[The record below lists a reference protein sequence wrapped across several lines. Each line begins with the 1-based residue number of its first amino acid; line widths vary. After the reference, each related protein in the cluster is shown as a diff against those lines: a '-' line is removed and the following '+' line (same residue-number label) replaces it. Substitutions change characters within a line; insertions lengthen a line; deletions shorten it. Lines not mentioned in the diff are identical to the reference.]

1 MLTLHATE
9 SFASWF
15 QALTDAEAEEVA
27 TGIELIAAL
36 GPEQA
41 PPRSSELLLWY
52 QCPPA
57 SVSINPRLMRRFV
70 MFSEFSARLRKALTA
85 LDSEPVR
92 RKLAEA
98 SDERA
103 LVALATLRR
112 VAASA
117 SFRHVYGSAE
127 PSWQEVEAL
136 CRRVYEALGMSEAPT
151 PPSNGVRGLT
161 IDTCKPAIRVLYGVD
176 SARSR
181 GLLITGERL
190 DRYAY
195 GPSVRRAL
203 ALFSQFLNSSS
214 ESPSEWSTR

>member
-15 QALTDAEAEEVA
+15 QALTDADAEDVA
-27 TGIELIAAL
+27 TEIELLATL

-57 SVSINPRLMRRFV
+57 SVSINPRLLRRFTT
-70 MFSEFSARLRKALTA
+70 FSEFSARLRKVLTA

-103 LVALATLRR
+103 LLALATLQR

-136 CRRVYEALGMSEAPT
+136 CRRVYEALGLSETPT
-151 PPSNGVRGLT
+151 PPSDGLRELT
-161 IDTCKPAIRVLYGVD
+161 IDTCQPALRVLYGVD

-181 GLLITGERL
+181 GLLIVGEQL
-190 DRYAY
+190 DRSAY

-203 ALFSQFLNSSS
+203 ALWAQFLDSSS
-214 ESPSEWSTR
+214 ESQSEWSTR